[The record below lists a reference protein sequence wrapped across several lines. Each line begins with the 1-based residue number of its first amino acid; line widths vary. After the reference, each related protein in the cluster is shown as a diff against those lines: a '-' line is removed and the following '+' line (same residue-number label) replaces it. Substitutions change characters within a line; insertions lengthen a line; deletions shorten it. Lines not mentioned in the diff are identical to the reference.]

1 MLNEI
6 KLKRL
11 PPIASG
17 INDDHAEA
25 KNWENVGTEGDFGAS
40 DILQV
45 QLYQNTKRNAESYCF
60 CSTFAVTKQK
70 PMQNGRSSS

>member
-11 PPIASG
+11 PSTASG
-17 INDDHAEA
+17 INDDHAEV
-25 KNWENVGTEGDFGAS
+25 KNWEHVGTEGDVGAS

-45 QLYQNTKRNAESYCF
+45 KLYQ
-60 CSTFAVTKQK
+60 KQK
-70 PMQNGRSSS
+70 GMQRVIASPVHWL

>member
-11 PPIASG
+11 PSIASG
-17 INDDHAEA
+17 INDDHAEV
-25 KNWENVGTEGDFGAS
+25 KNWEHVGTEGDVGAS

-45 QLYQNTKRNAESYCF
+45 QLYQKTKRNAKSYCVS
-60 CSTFAVTKQK
+60 CTLAVTKQK
-70 PMQNGRSSS
+70 PIQNGTT